1 MPAAIIS
8 KVLLPIMQALRT
20 GLSQGYYASIPVM
33 MWLILISRLP
43 WMMGGAWR
51 EGFGYMRM
59 EPSVLDLL
67 AVIQL

>member
-1 MPAAIIS
+1 
-8 KVLLPIMQALRT
+8 
-20 GLSQGYYASIPVM
+20 M
-33 MWLILISRLP
+33 MWLILISQLP